1 MTAPSETGQKWY
13 ARANEASFKPT
24 SGGYVFQAP
33 SPWIFARP
41 RYYLVSETQK
51 AQLLAGLARWRLL
64 LIVAV
69 VSNFALVGALV
80 FLMQSAPATFARP
93 LVPLAQSLGS
103 FGFVLLLFAVFALM
117 TAPVL
122 AMPQVYLAGV
132 LRAGLVGAPLTD
144 ERIRI
149 SDQLPKI
156 ATSVSR
162 TVLAVG
168 LIAGSVLIVS
178 SLLILLDGYLEGHL
192 LRGALQMIP
201 ALLFG
206 ALLTAYFVYL
216 LRLRARQKQA
226 AALLDV

>member
-1 MTAPSETGQKWY
+1 MTAPPEPGLKWY

-24 SGGYVFQAP
+24 AGGYVFQAP

-41 RYYLVSETQK
+41 RYYVVSEAQK
-51 AQLLAGLARWRLL
+51 AQLLAGLGRWRLL
-64 LIVAV
+64 LIAAMVA
-69 VSNFALVGALV
+69 NFALVGSIML
-80 FLMQSAPATFARP
+80 LMQWWPATFARP

-103 FGFVLLLFAVFALM
+103 FGFILLLFAVFALM